1 MPPRKEPQPSPDQVE
16 ILRAWITAGAPAP
29 KVDRYILATLHVP
42 TAKPAALRRQ
52 PLTAMAVSRGGI
64 RALGS
69 FGRVTIGK
77 RTFTGH
83 AGKVN
88 DLAFSADGNF
98 VLAASVSYTHL
109 TLPTIY
115 SV

>member
-1 MPPRKEPQPSPDQVE
+1 MDHCRRPRAQGGPFHSRH
-16 ILRAWITAGAPAP
+16 IARA
-29 KVDRYILATLHVP
+29 

-52 PLTAMAVSRGGI
+52 PLTAMAVSRGGV

-98 VLAASVSYTHL
+98 CWPPRERAWRGGVVESQERPRAS
-109 TLPTIY
+109 
-115 SV
+115 